1 MRVVTAIA
9 PGTAHTPNEDAVRFS
24 GNAAVVVDGV
34 TAPAGMETGCKH
46 GTPWYAN
53 QLASQLAATSSDGTQ
68 DLRQALSLAITNVAD
83 LHRESCDLHA
93 DGTPSATVAIVR
105 QREQLAEYL
114 VLSDAT
120 IVLEAHG
127 AAHVV
132 TDDRLAA
139 LLAEPRHAVQSAP
152 ANSEIREQR
161 LRELV
166 SAQRK
171 LRNVPG
177 GYWLAGAVPE
187 AAEHA
192 LTGSVPVSQGLCA
205 AVMTDGAA
213 RLVDMFG
220 ACSWSDAL
228 DGLRVA
234 GPEAWIQRVRE
245 LEATDPDMVRWP
257 RYKVSDDAAL
267 ACCTFD

>member
-9 PGTAHTPNEDAVRFS
+9 PGRAQVPNEDAVRFS
-24 GNAAVVVDGV
+24 EHVAVVVDGV
-34 TAPAGMETGCKH
+34 TAPAGMETGCEH

-53 QLASQLAATSSDGTQ
+53 QLASQLVTTSSDGIQ
-68 DLRQALSLAITNVAD
+68 DLRSALSLAIRNVAD
-83 LHRESCDLHA
+83 MHRESCDLHA
-93 DGTPSATVAIVR
+93 DGTPSATVAVVR
-105 QREQLAEYL
+105 QRKQLAEYL

-120 IVLEAHG
+120 ITLEAHG
-127 AAHVV
+127 AVQVV
-132 TDDRLAA
+132 TDDRLAS
-139 LLAEPRHAVQSAP
+139 LLAEPRRAVQSAP
-152 ANSEIREQR
+152 ADSKIREQH

-166 SAQRK
+166 TTQRK

-177 GYWLAGAVPE
+177 GYWLAGTVPQ

-192 LTGSVPVSQGLCA
+192 VTGSVQLSQDLCV

-220 ACSWSDAL
+220 ACSWSEAL

-245 LEATDPDMVRWP
+245 LEATDPGMIRWP

>member
-1 MRVVTAIA
+1 MRVVTAIV
-9 PGTAHTPNEDAVRFS
+9 PGTAQVPNEDAVRFS
-24 GNAAVVVDGV
+24 ENVAVVVDGV
-34 TAPAGMETGCKH
+34 TAPTGMETGCKH

-53 QLASQLAATSSDGTQ
+53 QLASQLVTTSSDGTQ
-68 DLRQALSLAITNVAD
+68 DLRSALSLAITNVAD

-93 DGTPSATVAIVR
+93 DGTPSATVAVVR
-105 QREQLAEYL
+105 QRKQLVECL

-120 IVLEAHG
+120 IALEAHG
-127 AAHVV
+127 AVQVV

-139 LLAEPRHAVQSAP
+139 LLAEPRRAVQSAP

-177 GYWLAGAVPE
+177 GYWLAGTVPE
-187 AAEHA
+187 AAEYA
-192 LTGSVPVSQGLCA
+192 VTGSVPVSKGLCV

-220 ACSWSDAL
+220 ASSWSGAL
-228 DGLRVA
+228 DDLRIT

-245 LEATDPDMVRWP
+245 LEATDPNMVRWP

-267 ACCTFD
+267 ACCTFG

>member
-1 MRVVTAIA
+1 M
-9 PGTAHTPNEDAVRFS
+9 RFS

-34 TAPAGMETGCKH
+34 TSPAGMETGCEH

-53 QLASQLAATSSDGTQ
+53 QLASQLVATSSDGRQ
-68 DLRQALSLAITNVAD
+68 SLRSALSLAITNVAN
-83 LHRESCDLHA
+83 LHRKSCDLHA
-93 DGTPSATVAIVR
+93 DGTPSATVAVVR
-105 QREQLAEYL
+105 QRAQLAEYL

-127 AAHVV
+127 AAQVV

-139 LLAEPRHAVQSAP
+139 LLAEPRHAVQGAP
-152 ANSEIREQR
+152 ADSEIREQR

-171 LRNVPG
+171 LRNAPG
-177 GYWLAGAVPE
+177 GYWLAGTVPE

-192 LTGSVPVSQGLCA
+192 VTGYVPVSQGLCV

-220 ACSWSDAL
+220 ACSWPDAL
-228 DGLRVA
+228 ETLRIT

-245 LEATDPDMVRWP
+245 LEATDRGMIRWP